1 MPVMTPRSEKQILV
15 IHPGALGDVLQAVPA
30 LRALRAAG
38 GRLSFAGQPRLAGF
52 LTDAGAAQAALGFDA
67 LRLEA
72 LFTDEPL
79 PPSLSERLAHFDHVV
94 SWFGSQTA
102 VYRRRL
108 SEIVG
113 DSVIAPP
120 APKPGEPITV
130 WRHLLETLGLPG
142 AEVRTAP
149 LEPPEPWSAA
159 ARRALEELSARRDR
173 PLLVIHPGAGAV
185 WKRVPLPLLAEA
197 IQSATRDR
205 VVEILIHQGPA
216 DAEAAGQLA
225 TVLGA
230 QVLRLIE
237 PELPLLAGI
246 LRGATAYIGSDSG
259 VSHLA
264 AAVGAPSVI
273 LFPPSTRAQW
283 EPWSATAVAIEV
295 KDGAAWV
302 EEAGEAARSRLGAG
316 PAPRMG

>member
-1 MPVMTPRSEKQILV
+1 
-15 IHPGALGDVLQAVPA
+15 
-30 LRALRAAG
+30 
-38 GRLSFAGQPRLAGF
+38 
-52 LTDAGAAQAALGFDA
+52 
-67 LRLEA
+67 
-72 LFTDEPL
+72 
-79 PPSLSERLAHFDHVV
+79 
-94 SWFGSQTA
+94 
-102 VYRRRL
+102 L

-130 WRHLLETLGLPG
+130 WRHLLGTLRLPC
-142 AEVRTAP
+142 AELPTAP
-149 LEPPEPWSAA
+149 LDQPEPWRAA
-159 ARRALEELSARRDR
+159 ARRALEELGARRDR
-173 PLLVIHPGAGAV
+173 PLLVIHPGAGAM
-185 WKRVPLPLLAEA
+185 WKRPPVSLLAEA
-197 IQSATRDR
+197 IQSATRGR
-205 VVEILIHQGPA
+205 VVELLIHQGPA

-225 TVLGA
+225 RVLAA
-230 QVLRLIE
+230 QALRLIE
-237 PELPLLAGI
+237 PELPVLAGV

-302 EEAGEAARSRLGAG
+302 EEAAEAVRSRLAAG

>member
-1 MPVMTPRSEKQILV
+1 MTPRNGEEVLV
-15 IHPGALGDVLQAVPA
+15 IHPGALGDVLQSVPA

-38 GRLSFAGQPRLAGF
+38 GRLTFVGQPRLAGF
-52 LTDAGAAQAALGFDA
+52 LADAGAAQAALGFDA

-72 LFTDEPL
+72 LFTHEPL
-79 PPSLSERLAHFDHVV
+79 PPALSERLARFDRIV
-94 SWFGSQTA
+94 SWFGSQTE

-120 APKPGEPITV
+120 APKPGEPVTV

-142 AEVRTAP
+142 AGVRTAP
-149 LEPPEPWSAA
+149 LEPPEPWRAA
-159 ARRALEELSARRDR
+159 ARQALEELGARRDR
-173 PLLVIHPGAGAV
+173 PLLLIHPGAGAM
-185 WKRVPLPLLAEA
+185 WKRPPVSLLAEA
-197 IQSATRDR
+197 IHSATRGR
-205 VVEILIHQGPA
+205 VVDLLIHQGPA
-216 DAEAAGQLA
+216 DTEAAGQLA
-225 TVLGA
+225 SVLGA
-230 QVLRLIE
+230 QALRLIE
-237 PELPLLAGI
+237 PELPLLAGV

-295 KDGAAWV
+295 KDGAAWI
-302 EEAGEAARSRLGAG
+302 EEAAETVRSRLGAG
-316 PAPRMG
+316 PAPRTG